1 MVLWLEPTLECRKFL
16 TVFHDAHVETYPGLL
31 ALAYAVSILQ
41 EINPALREFED
52 SENMINHY
60 NKLKETSIIA
70 NRLCLFQI
78 VMCLTDES

>member
-1 MVLWLEPTLECRKFL
+1 MTITLYMTVLTKETKNLETR
-16 TVFHDAHVETYPGLL
+16 VETDP
-31 ALAYAVSILQ
+31 ALAYAVRILQ

-70 NRLCLFQI
+70 NRLCFFQI